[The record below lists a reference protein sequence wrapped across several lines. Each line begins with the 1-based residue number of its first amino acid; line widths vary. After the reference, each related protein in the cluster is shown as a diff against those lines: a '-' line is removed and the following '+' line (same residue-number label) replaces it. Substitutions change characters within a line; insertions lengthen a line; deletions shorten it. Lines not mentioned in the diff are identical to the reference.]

1 MKVTDF
7 DFSLPRD
14 LIAARP
20 LQERDRSRLLV
31 LHRDGTVEHKQF
43 SDFPAYLNKG
53 DLVLINNTKV
63 FPARLSGFKQ
73 NGGKI
78 EILLVRQKEDRV
90 WEVLSKGSYTGT
102 VTISDDLWLDLFKG
116 KTACFH
122 YTGDF
127 SDLIWKYGAM
137 PLPPYIKRL
146 PEQSDKDRYQTIFAS
161 RQGSIAAPTAGLHFT
176 QEAMNFIT
184 AKGVIL
190 RSLTL
195 HVGIGTFRPVRSTF
209 LEDHAMDAEY
219 FEIEGILPREIREVK
234 ASGNKVISVG
244 TTTTRAIEGYM
255 SGICHV
261 TSHNGKI
268 QGTTDIFIYPG
279 YTFKAI
285 DSLLTNFHL
294 PRSTPLMLASAIS
307 DRESMLNAYRH
318 ALAKRYRFLSYGD
331 AMLIL

>member
-1 MKVTDF
+1 MKITDF

-14 LIAARP
+14 LIAERP
-20 LQERDRSRLLV
+20 LHERDRSRLLV

-43 SDFPAYLNKG
+43 TDFPTYLNKG

-63 FPARLSGFKQ
+63 FPARLTGLKKS
-73 NGGKI
+73 GGKI
-78 EILLVRQKEDRV
+78 EILLVSQKEDHV

-102 VTISDDLWLDLFKG
+102 VTISEDLRIDLFKG
-116 KTACFH
+116 KIAYFH

-127 SDLIWKYGAM
+127 SELIWKYGAM
-137 PLPPYIKRL
+137 PIPPYIKRL
-146 PEQSDKDRYQTIFAS
+146 PEESDKERYQTIFANQ
-161 RQGSIAAPTAGLHFT
+161 QGSIAAPTAGLHFT
-176 QEAMNFIT
+176 NNAIESLI
-184 AKGVIL
+184 AKGVLL
-190 RSLTL
+190 RALTL

-209 LEDHAMDAEY
+209 LEDHVMDAEY
-219 FEIEGILPREIREVK
+219 FEINRRLLQEINEVK

-255 SGICHV
+255 SSICHV
-261 TSHNGKI
+261 TTHNGKLL
-268 QGTTDIFIYPG
+268 GKTDIFIYPG

-294 PRSTPLMLASAIS
+294 PKSTPLMLASAIS
-307 DRESMLNAYRH
+307 NRESLLHAYRH
-318 ALAKRYRFLSYGD
+318 AIAKRYRFLSYGD